1 MINTENS
8 KQLNL
13 SKENPAQLIAV
24 PHCGI
29 SLRCGSLQSAPLLSP
44 AGLGV
49 QVLFRKKKYPFSMK
63 TLEKLLNLFWT
74 NSIHNNIC
82 PPRTAIITINN

>member
-8 KQLNL
+8 KQQNL

-49 QVLFRKKKYPFSMK
+49 QVLFRKKKVP
-63 TLEKLLNLFWT
+63 LFYENT
-74 NSIHNNIC
+74 GEATQFILD
-82 PPRTAIITINN
+82 